1 MATMRRQSSAQS
13 KPRIGLDD
21 LKNVKSVPL
30 IDFQNLTV
38 ARGDRRVLRNFDLQV
53 RRGEHIALLGPNGSG
68 KSTLV
73 KLITCELY
81 PETGHRHTRFQLFG
95 QEDWALEDVR
105 KRIGIVVLDMLQN
118 LSHEIISRQVTAREM
133 VLSGFFNS
141 LGLWPHHRP
150 TAAHERRARELL
162 RFLEISH
169 LASRPLSAMSSG
181 EQRRAMIGRALVH
194 DPEALILDEPTTSL
208 DPGAVREF
216 RTVLRKLARAGKS
229 LILVTHHIADLI
241 PEIERVILMKDG
253 KIVGDGPKTKLLT
266 SAALSRLFGA
276 KLRVVKRGRDYDIVS
291 A

>member
-1 MATMRRQSSAQS
+1 
-13 KPRIGLDD
+13 
-21 LKNVKSVPL
+21 VPSPAPLL

-38 ARGDRRVLRNFDLQV
+38 ARGDRRVLRGFTLQV

-68 KSTLV
+68 KSTLI

-81 PETGHRHTRFQLFG
+81 PETGPRGTRFQLFG
-95 QEDWALEDVR
+95 QDDWTLEDIR
-105 KRIGIVVLDMLQN
+105 QRIGIVALDLLQN
-118 LSHEIISRQVTAREM
+118 LSHEVMVRQVTAREM

-150 TAAHERRARELL
+150 TPVHERRARELL
-162 RFLEISH
+162 RFLEIAH

-216 RTVLRKLARAGKS
+216 RGILRKLARAGKS

-241 PEIERVILMKDG
+241 PEIERVILMRDG
-253 KIVGDGPKTKLLT
+253 RIVADGPKGRILT
-266 SAALSRLFGA
+266 SAALTRLFGA
-276 KLRVVKRGRDYDIVS
+276 KLRVVRCRGNYDI
-291 A
+291 ATA

>member
-118 LSHEIISRQVTAREM
+118 LSHEIISRQ
-133 VLSGFFNS
+133 
-141 LGLWPHHRP
+141 
-150 TAAHERRARELL
+150 
-162 RFLEISH
+162 
-169 LASRPLSAMSSG
+169 
-181 EQRRAMIGRALVH
+181 
-194 DPEALILDEPTTSL
+194 DPSF
-208 DPGAVREF
+208 AVPAEN
-216 RTVLRKLARAGKS
+216 
-229 LILVTHHIADLI
+229 
-241 PEIERVILMKDG
+241 KDG
-253 KIVGDGPKTKLLT
+253 KISG
-266 SAALSRLFGA
+266 ALEIQQPEQFWAPSKFLILVR
-276 KLRVVKRGRDYDIVS
+276 S
-291 A
+291 

>member
-1 MATMRRQSSAQS
+1 MTPA
-13 KPRIGLDD
+13 PL
-21 LKNVKSVPL
+21 L

-38 ARGDRRVLRNFDLQV
+38 ARGDRRVLRNFDLQM
-53 RRGEHIALLGPNGSG
+53 RRGEHLALLGPNGSG

-105 KRIGIVVLDMLQN
+105 QRIGIVVLDMLQN

-253 KIVGDGPKTKLLT
+253 KIIGDGPKARMLT
-266 SAALSRLFGA
+266 SAGLSKLFGA
-276 KLRVVKRGRDYDIVS
+276 KLRVVKRGSDYDVVS
-291 A
+291 R